1 MNTKRIASIA
11 LILGLMATN
20 VAQAFADTI
29 IDTAN
34 DKKGVISAPKND
46 KFKKGHEE
54 KNRKNKDS
62 KDDKISK
69 DTVDLVCMQTAVTA
83 RESGV
88 IASIDAYNT
97 DLKIALTTRMDAL
110 KAAWAL
116 TDQTA
121 RQAAVKKAWSDF
133 NAALKGDRMTSKK
146 SRKDAWDKFK
156 ADRKAC
162 HASNDAKDVGNDSD
176 L

>member
-20 VAQAFADTI
+20 VAQAFADTV
-29 IDTAN
+29 IDISN
-34 DKKGVISAPKND
+34 DKKEVISAPKND

-54 KNRKNKDS
+54 KNKKNKDI
-62 KDDKISK
+62 KEA
-69 DTVDLVCMQTAVTA
+69 VDLVCMQTAVTA

-97 DLKIALTTRMDAL
+97 TLKIALTTRMDAL